1 MCHSLGVR
9 TLRGI
14 DEKLGLVP
22 AGVVT
27 QLGRI
32 DAAQGREGLFTRRAP
47 AILDRLVQVAR
58 VQSAAASNAIEG
70 VVAPSAR
77 IRELMAETTEPRNR
91 SEAEIAGYRAVL
103 DTLHRSAPDMPLTSG
118 VVLQMHRDLYAF
130 TGSPGGRWKSVENHI
145 EERNPDGTRTVVFE
159 TLPAFETPD
168 AMDELNELTG
178 AHLATGGHHRLL
190 VTGAYVLDFLCVHPF
205 LDGNGRMARLLTL
218 LLLYRCDY
226 GVGRYISIEKAIEE
240 TRETYYD
247 ALRASS
253 AGWHDGRHDPW
264 PWLEYFLGILVAV
277 YARFEE
283 RVDTFGGRGAKTDA
297 IERFVAGVPAGRTFR
312 VEQVREVAGGASD
325 SHISKVL
332 ARLRED
338 GVIESRGRGRGAHWV
353 KAER

>member
-1 MCHSLGVR
+1 VR
-9 TLRGI
+9 TLRDI
-14 DEKLGLVP
+14 DRKLGLVP
-22 AGVVT
+22 ARVVT

-32 DAAQGREGLFTRRAP
+32 DAAQGREGLFIRQAP
-47 AILDRLVQVAR
+47 AVLDRLVQVAR
-58 VQSAAASNAIEG
+58 VQSAEASNAIEG

-77 IRELMAETTEPRNR
+77 VKGLMAETTEPQNR
-91 SEAEIAGYRAVL
+91 SEAEIAGYRSVL
-103 DTLHRSAPDMPLTSG
+103 DMLHRSAPDMPVTSG
-118 VVLQMHRDLYAF
+118 VVLQMHRDLYGF

-159 TLPAFETPD
+159 TLPAFETPT
-168 AMDELNELTG
+168 AMDELNDLARE
-178 AHLATGGHHRLL
+178 HLAAGRHHRLL
-190 VTGAYVLDFLCVHPF
+190 VTGAYALDFLCIHPF

-253 AGWHDGRHDPW
+253 AGWHDGSHDPW

-283 RVDTFGGRGAKTDA
+283 RVDTFAGRGAKTDA
-297 IERFVAGVPAGRTFR
+297 IERFVAGVPSGQTFR
-312 VEQVREVAGGASD
+312 VGQVRDIAGGASD

-332 ARLRED
+332 ARLRAE
-338 GVIESRGRGRGAHWV
+338 GAIEARGRGRGAHWV
-353 KAER
+353 KAEG